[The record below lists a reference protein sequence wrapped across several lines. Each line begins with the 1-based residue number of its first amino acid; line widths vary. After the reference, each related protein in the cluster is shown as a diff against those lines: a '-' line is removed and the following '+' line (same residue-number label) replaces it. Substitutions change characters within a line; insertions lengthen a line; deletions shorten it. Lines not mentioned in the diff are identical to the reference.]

1 MVENVSSRSG
11 STLSSKKEFIN
22 GFLSIGEPC
31 SPLRHE
37 KWVSMRNRGL
47 AAFAKAHWNTLLRR
61 TNRGIPQE
69 FRWESWKVALKFDH
83 YLPIVSSDYEELAC
97 KTNEYST
104 LIQIDV
110 PRTFPELKIFDDEI
124 QQQLSRILVAYSNYH
139 PEIGY
144 CQGMNFVAGL
154 LLLVSGFDELETY
167 VGFVG
172 LMNEL
177 GLADFYMPTFPLIQK
192 YIQAFDTIT
201 QKMWPGL
208 HRHFQKEE
216 ISAAVF
222 LHQWFL
228 TMFVVILPLRTVVT
242 LWDYILFT
250 GLSSVMSVS
259 FGLLH
264 LLMPQM
270 RQLKFEGIMGLLKH
284 IKDTDLKDD
293 IRVGR
298 IIVNQAYRIAL
309 NHGSFDPFIMS
320 QEDASTNAPPKLD
333 SVRSA
338 SAPMENFVQRDMPS
352 IPTNRDTKSKFDDP
366 SHKGTVRPD
375 A

>member
-1 MVENVSSRSG
+1 
-11 STLSSKKEFIN
+11 
-22 GFLSIGEPC
+22 
-31 SPLRHE
+31 
-37 KWVSMRNRGL
+37 
-47 AAFAKAHWNTLLRR
+47 
-61 TNRGIPQE
+61 
-69 FRWESWKVALKFDH
+69 
-83 YLPIVSSDYEELAC
+83 
-97 KTNEYST
+97 
-104 LIQIDV
+104 
-110 PRTFPELKIFDDEI
+110 
-124 QQQLSRILVAYSNYH
+124 
-139 PEIGY
+139 
-144 CQGMNFVAGL
+144 
-154 LLLVSGFDELETY
+154 
-167 VGFVG
+167 
-172 LMNEL
+172 
-177 GLADFYMPTFPLIQK
+177 
-192 YIQAFDTIT
+192 
-201 QKMWPGL
+201 
-208 HRHFQKEE
+208 
-216 ISAAVF
+216 
-222 LHQWFL
+222 
-228 TMFVVILPLRTVVT
+228 MFVVILPLRTVVT

-264 LLMPQM
+264 LLIPQM

-352 IPTNRDTKSKFDDP
+352 IPTNRDSKSKFDDP
-366 SHKGTVRPD
+366 SHKGTVKPD